1 METGL
6 EKREVGGG
14 LAAAAA
20 EEEEEEE
27 ERLLMEGIAVLD
39 FDMLCSTV
47 AMQAQKGTWG
57 KLNESNE
64 EEEEAILYRNN
75 ENGGGVF
82 RMWEGELIYDCFD
95 DRQIALQ
102 STCCPCYRFGR
113 NMKRAGLVLLSSVLG
128 WLREGSCSVPYL
140 VEEMKIGFFYSIL
153 LVIALSNLLAF
164 IITRR
169 RCFLYLTIAFTV
181 LVGTYVGF
189 YRSHI
194 RKKFNIKGSDSSLDD
209 CVYHLICPCCT
220 LSQES
225 RTLEM
230 NNVQDGIWHGRG
242 DTICVGSYSED
253 HSLRF
258 NKRKRKRKRKRK
270 VKVKVKVKVAVDGG
284 EDVGVYEVD
293 EQWLSGVVFVVG
305 IVVVGTGCGGD

>member
-1 METGL
+1 MTTVL
-6 EKREVGGG
+6 EKRE
-14 LAAAAA
+14 AAAA

-27 ERLLMEGIAVLD
+27 ERLLMEGVAVLD

-64 EEEEAILYRNN
+64 DEEEAILFKNN

-95 DRQIALQ
+95 HRQIALQ

-113 NMKRAGLVLLSSVLG
+113 NMKRAGF
-128 WLREGSCSVPYL
+128 GSCFL
-140 VEEMKIGFFYSIL
+140 QGFFYLIL

-169 RCFLYLTIAFTV
+169 SWFLYLAIAFT
-181 LVGTYVGF
+181 LSVGTYVGF
-189 YRSHI
+189 YRSQI
-194 RKKFNIKGSDSSLDD
+194 KKKFNIKGSDSSLDD

-230 NNVQDGIWHGRG
+230 NNVQDGTWHGRG
-242 DTICVGSYSED
+242 DTVCVGSFSEG
-253 HSLRF
+253 
-258 NKRKRKRKRKRK
+258 NKALFEFSPPFAISTQSPECHTMQKTSINH
-270 VKVKVKVKVAVDGG
+270 
-284 EDVGVYEVD
+284 
-293 EQWLSGVVFVVG
+293 LSTS
-305 IVVVGTGCGGD
+305 IVVDSSPLVPSSD

>member
-1 METGL
+1 MTTVL
-6 EKREVGGG
+6 EKRE
-14 LAAAAA
+14 AAAA
-20 EEEEEEE
+20 EEEE
-27 ERLLMEGIAVLD
+27 ERLLMEGMAVLD

-64 EEEEAILYRNN
+64 DEEEAILFKNN

-95 DRQIALQ
+95 HRQIALQ

-113 NMKRAGLVLLSSVLG
+113 NMKRAGF
-128 WLREGSCSVPYL
+128 GSC
-140 VEEMKIGFFYSIL
+140 
-153 LVIALSNLLAF
+153 
-164 IITRR
+164 
-169 RCFLYLTIAFTV
+169 FLQ
-181 LVGTYVGF
+181 
-189 YRSHI
+189 
-194 RKKFNIKGSDSSLDD
+194 GSDSSLDD

-242 DTICVGSYSED
+242 DTVCVGSFSEG
-253 HSLRF
+253 
-258 NKRKRKRKRKRK
+258 NKALFEFSPPF
-270 VKVKVKVKVAVDGG
+270 AVSTQSP
-284 EDVGVYEVD
+284 ECHTM
-293 EQWLSGVVFVVG
+293 QKTSINHLSTS
-305 IVVVGTGCGGD
+305 IVVDSSPLVPSSD